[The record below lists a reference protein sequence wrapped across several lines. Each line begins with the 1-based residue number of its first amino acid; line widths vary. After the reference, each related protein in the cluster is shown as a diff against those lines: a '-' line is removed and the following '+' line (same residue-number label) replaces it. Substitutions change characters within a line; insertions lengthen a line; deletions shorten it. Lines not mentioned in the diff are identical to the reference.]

1 MRYGD
6 GGLLPPMPRG
16 GTSLPRYDRSAA
28 RKKSQEF
35 VRIFGW
41 CYTIAMILSFLMG
54 WVIGGIIR

>member
-16 GTSLPRYDRSAA
+16 GTSLPRYDRAAA

-41 CYTIAMILSFLMG
+41 CYPIVLVFGYLTG
-54 WVIGGIIR
+54 WAIGGSIG

>member
-16 GTSLPRYDRSAA
+16 GTSLPRYDRSAV

-54 WVIGGIIR
+54 WAIGGIIR

>member
-16 GTSLPRYDRSAA
+16 GTSLPKYDRSAA

>member
-54 WVIGGIIR
+54 WAIGGIIR

>member
-54 WVIGGIIR
+54 WAIGGVIR